1 MKIGK
6 YKDGGNESNVTGWFV
21 EAKSFLTL
29 ALLRFAPGSRE
40 AFHSHAFNCVSL
52 LLKGTL
58 VETFL
63 DGSTITHK
71 APKLIITRQ
80 RDLHK
85 VYSVGTS
92 WVFTLRGPWNPFRS
106 WYEVRNAYE
115 PLVGLYSQNLVR
127 MGDGRKEE
135 CVYSFTPYEC
145 EQAVRQRGLRTTA
158 HEVVQ

>member
-29 ALLRFAPGSRE
+29 ALLRFSTGSRE
-40 AFHSHAFNCVSL
+40 AFHSHAFDCVSL

-63 DGSTITHK
+63 DGSTITHT

-92 WVFTLRGPWNPFRS
+92 WVLTLRGPWNALRK
-106 WYEVRNAYE
+106 WYEVR
-115 PLVGLYSQNLVR
+115 GLGTLVR
-127 MGDGRKEE
+127 MSDGRKEE
-135 CVYSFTPYEC
+135 CVYSFSALRHRDLEA
-145 EQAVRQRGLRTTA
+145 AVRSRNLRVTA
-158 HEVVQ
+158 QEVVQ